1 MARAVETGATIQ
13 ERDMKKW
20 GELVARAWSDDALR
34 TRLIGDTTNVL
45 KEHGIHVPEAVTVR
59 LLEDT
64 PDTRYL
70 VAPRDVRVEVVANTD
85 AVRFLVLPLKP
96 TSKIRDLGA
105 RDAGNVKGGAA
116 ATCNRCAI
124 SPCCRCAM
132 L

>member
-1 MARAVETGATIQ
+1 MARAVETSATIQ

-20 GELVARAWSDDALR
+20 GDLVARAWSDDALR
-34 TRLIGDTTNVL
+34 TRLTSDTTNVL
-45 KEHGIHVPEAVTVR
+45 REHGIHVPEAVTVR

-64 PDTRYL
+64 ADTKHL

-85 AVRFLVLPLKP
+85 AVRYLVLPLRP
-96 TSKIRDLGA
+96 ASKIRDLGA
-105 RDAGNVKGGAA
+105 RDAGNVKGGTS

-124 SPCCRCAM
+124 SPCCRCAI